1 MGDCHSFDP
10 GSKFGLEKKKPNG
23 HPGPGA
29 AYTFFNISN
38 SRLENLQQKERNRDS
53 PPYQTGLY
61 NALRPQRN
69 SAPIDEKKDNAISPL
84 MKNRFSPLVE
94 NGGING
100 GNDKNL
106 LLPSATTKDSEI
118 DYGFKQYLLAQ
129 RKRNLKQILLKA
141 AKHGH
146 ILETGDASEILAFSN
161 TKRRHIMEALVCLSK
176 YQGTYNTWKEIKE
189 KYQLK
194 WTSPDSLEVFQSI
207 FNNEKNYSAMLSWL
221 KNAIAQIPTP
231 CAKILIYNTLTGL
244 RPAEACQSIALIQR
258 DLQDYLKHDKMI
270 LEHYRYPEIYIRN
283 SKKAFISIVDDSII
297 KIGLEAANCGYNAL
311 RNYLVRR
318 KLGMNMSY
326 CRKIFA
332 TYLRTKGVEQET
344 IDLLQGRIPKSVFA
358 RHYFRPDFENVQNEI
373 RRSLTALQNDIG
385 AQATKH

>member
-10 GSKFGLEKKKPNG
+10 GSKFGLEKKPNG

-29 AYTFFNISN
+29 YTFYGISN
-38 SRLENLQQKERNRDS
+38 SSFKNLQQNQTNRDS
-53 PPYQTGLY
+53 PPSQTGLY
-61 NALRPQRN
+61 NTRQSQLN
-69 SAPIDEKKDNAISPL
+69 SCTLHSEKDNTAA
-84 MKNRFSPLVE
+84 SPLVE
-94 NGGING
+94 NGFSRLVENRGMNS

-106 LLPSATTKDSEI
+106 LLLAATTTKGSEI
-118 DYGFKQYLLAQ
+118 DDGFKQYLLAQ

-146 ILETGDASEILAFSN
+146 ILETGDASEILTFSN
-161 TKRRHIMEALVCLSK
+161 TKRRHVMEALVCLSK

-207 FNNEKNYSAMLSWL
+207 FNNEKNYSSMLSWL
-221 KNAIAQIPTP
+221 KNVIAQIPKP
-231 CAKILIYNTLTGL
+231 YANILIYNTLTGL
-244 RPAEACQSIALIQR
+244 RPAEACQSIALIQG
-258 DLQDYLKHDKMI
+258 DFQNYLKKDKMV

-283 SKKAFISIVDDSII
+283 SKKAFISIVDDTII
-297 KIGLEAANCGYNAL
+297 KIGREAANCGYNAL

-332 TYLRTKGVEQET
+332 THLRTKGVEQET

-358 RHYFRPDFENVQNEI
+358 RHYFRPDFENVQNKI
-373 RRSLTALQNDIG
+373 RKSLNTLQNEIG
-385 AQATKH
+385 A